1 MTTHYSTT
9 AAVKFNGHL
18 GSLLSTLLYSAVS
31 FLVWILLGPLS
42 IDLAKE
48 FSLTTSQIGL
58 LVALPILTGLL
69 LLFPVGLLVDHFGPK
84 RIGLMLQM
92 LVSLALLGLTQSSVT
107 TVNELYAWG
116 ILLGLAGT
124 SLVVAIPLIS
134 HWYPSRFQG
143 RILGVA
149 ALGGIGTLLTAFLVP
164 TLVDLY
170 GWQLVCQLAAMTMA
184 FTMLIFQLLAKEV
197 SPSVAAQSSLSRH
210 FQIFRDSYTLWYCF
224 LYAVTFGCSISL
236 SASIIMYCYE
246 YFQISPSTSSILAA
260 LGILGGLLCRPLG
273 GWLADKVGGVATLKM
288 TFSLVS
294 IALLSLVWQPNMV
307 LAILTLLITMF
318 VLGLGNGAI
327 FQLISLRFFRQMGVI
342 TGLVGM
348 AGGFSGLL
356 LTTSFGWLREVT
368 GYYQTGFLFYV
379 SLTLLALIT
388 LPGLMQQLRFTRP
401 NQREWATV

>member
-48 FSLTTSQIGL
+48 FSLTTSQVGL

-84 RIGLMLQM
+84 RIGLILQM
-92 LVSLALLGLTQSSVT
+92 LVSLALLGLIQSSIT
-107 TVNELYAWG
+107 TVTELYAWG

-143 RILGVA
+143 RTLGVA

-197 SPSVAAQSSLSRH
+197 SFSVAAQSSLSRH
-210 FQIFRDSYTLWYCF
+210 FQIFRDSHTLWYCF

-236 SASIIMYCYE
+236 SVSIIMYCYE

-273 GWLADKVGGVATLKM
+273 GWLADQMGGIATLKM

-307 LAILTLLITMF
+307 FAILTLLITMF

-342 TGLVGM
+342 TGLAGM

-368 GYYQTGFLFYV
+368 GYYQTGFLFYA

-388 LPGLMQQLRFTRP
+388 LPGLMQLRFTRP
-401 NQREWATV
+401 SQKEWATV